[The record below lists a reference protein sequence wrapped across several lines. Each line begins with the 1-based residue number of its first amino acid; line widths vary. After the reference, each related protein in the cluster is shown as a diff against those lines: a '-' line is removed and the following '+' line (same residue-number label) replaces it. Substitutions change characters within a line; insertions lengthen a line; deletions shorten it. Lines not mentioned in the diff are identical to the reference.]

1 MIRHEA
7 YAQGFSNIAMEA
19 TLGRH
24 VGCHRELRRDF
35 RRCVSVLCHYPFPIH
50 AFVMMFRRCYI
61 GFT

>member
-35 RRCVSVLCHYPFPIH
+35 RRC
-50 AFVMMFRRCYI
+50 YI